1 MMPQK
6 IKRAPFQV
14 LVVPFRKTTGGH
26 EFAALKR
33 SDMCVWQF
41 VAGGGDEGEPVEQA
55 ARREAS
61 EELGLPVQ
69 VVIRL
74 QSMATVPVKFFKARS
89 YWPQDLYVV
98 PEYAFAA
105 DCTGQDIRLSG
116 EHHEVV
122 WGNADQIMTLLNWDS
137 NRTALWELG
146 ERLRRS

>member
-1 MMPQK
+1 MMPEP

-26 EFAALKR
+26 EFSALKR
-33 SDMCVWQF
+33 SDMSVWQF
-41 VAGGGDEGEPVEQA
+41 VAGGGDEGESVERA
-55 ARREAS
+55 ACREAS
-61 EELGLPVQ
+61 EELGFQVQ
-69 VVIRL
+69 GVIKL
-74 QSMATVPVKFFKARS
+74 QSMATVPVKLFKARS

-105 DCTGQDIRLSG
+105 DCTAQDIRLSG
-116 EHHEVV
+116 EHNEFV
-122 WGNADQIMTLLNWDS
+122 WGNADQIMALLNWDS